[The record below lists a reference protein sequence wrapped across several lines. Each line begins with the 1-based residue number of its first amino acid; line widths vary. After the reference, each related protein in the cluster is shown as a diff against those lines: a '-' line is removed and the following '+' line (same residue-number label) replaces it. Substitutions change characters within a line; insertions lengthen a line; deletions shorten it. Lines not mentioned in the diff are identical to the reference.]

1 MVNIKQDI
9 NVARKPEDIE
19 RRYKLGEIA
28 PTEKRVTELEE
39 NISVDK
45 TLSSSS
51 PRPVA
56 NSVITIALQGKIN
69 SIPGKTLTSN
79 DFTDTYRTKL
89 DGIEDNANNY
99 TPPIGSVLLF
109 ASEVTD
115 LSLQSIGTTTI
126 GTTTVYCY
134 KKIS

>member
-9 NVARKPEDIE
+9 NMARKPEDIE

-45 TLSSSS
+45 ELSSNS

-56 NSVITIALQGKIN
+56 NRVITNALHTKVN
-69 SIPGKTLTSN
+69 SIPGKTLSSN
-79 DFTDTYRTKL
+79 DFSDTYRSKL
-89 DGIEDNANNY
+89 DGIEENANNY
-99 TPPIGSVLLF
+99 APPIGSVFLF
-109 ASEVTD
+109 DTQITD
-115 LSLQSIGTTTI
+115 TDWQYIDVLTI